1 MNCRIIVFIF
11 VVFTLLLRVEAIA
24 ETGTKATQPST
35 TAIPSS
41 SLQQDTQS
49 TDAALLFERRCY
61 SCHNI
66 GQGDKK
72 GPDLKGVTDTREAE
86 WLQSYILSPATM
98 LSNGDPATIELF
110 KEYAP
115 EEMPDQALSS
125 IEINMLLSFIAE
137 LTRTN
142 KPFIPAGARLSRDPV
157 PDDIPLGR
165 NLFTGEQPFQE
176 NIPACI
182 GCHHITGVGVLGG
195 GTLGPDLTD
204 ANTRY
209 SVSELINI
217 MKYPN
222 FPLMS
227 KIFAGKEIN
236 DEEIVKLIAYLQD
249 ANAELSGV
257 RSESLNLLY
266 WGIGLTLLL
275 FFLSSWIWR
284 NRIRPVQRTLYD
296 EVYRPWRAKD
306 VTSLLNPATED
317 SSATLSTVEKFHTH
331 RRSE

>member
-24 ETGTKATQPST
+24 ETGTKAFQPSA
-35 TAIPSS
+35 TAIQSS
-41 SLQQDTQS
+41 SLQQDTQPPP
-49 TDAALLFERRCY
+49 AALLFERLCY

-72 GPDLKGVTDTREAE
+72 GPDLKVVTDTRETE

-98 LSNGDPATIELF
+98 LKDGDPITIELF
-110 KEYAP
+110 NKYAP
-115 EEMPDQALSS
+115 EEMPDQVLSS
-125 IEINMLLSFIAE
+125 TEITMLLSFIAE
-137 LTRTN
+137 LTRVN
-142 KPFIPAGARLSRDPV
+142 KPFIPAGARLSRDTV
-157 PDDIPLGR
+157 PDDIPLGS
-165 NLFTGEQPFQE
+165 NLFTGEQAFQE
-176 NIPACI
+176 NIQACI
-182 GCHHITGVGVLGG
+182 GCHHITGVGILGG

-204 ANTRY
+204 VNTKY
-209 SVSELINI
+209 SVSEIINI

-227 KIFAGKEIN
+227 KVMAGKEMN
-236 DEEIVKLIAYLQD
+236 DEEIVQLIAYLQD

-257 RSESLNLLY
+257 KSESLNLLY

-284 NRIRPVQRTLYD
+284 NRIRPVLIDLY
-296 EVYRPWRAKD
+296 
-306 VTSLLNPATED
+306 
-317 SSATLSTVEKFHTH
+317 
-331 RRSE
+331 